1 MALTGHVVKRKNQMG
16 FLEDDLDEG
25 LRILRAEEKART
37 PETTCID
44 CGQPTT
50 PGKGSARCP
59 GCWEDRCGQ
68 VETNPECCVC
78 GDADKYCIRCNGGRP

>member
-1 MALTGHVVKRKNQMG
+1 MSEDYSNVHPLAQMKCAQEIFG
-16 FLEDDLDEG
+16 
-25 LRILRAEEKART
+25 KPPSK

-68 VETNPECCVC
+68 
-78 GDADKYCIRCNGGRP
+78 